1 MLVKLQLVQKLFA
14 APASAAGAACKR
26 ASRIV
31 ERLPVACALGVLAY
45 LGGCGGGS
53 GAGSESMG
61 YVALSAEV
69 SEQGTELECTAAL
82 PLAVTLTRD
91 GESQDALVCPFKV
104 RFAADWHLSEWGLRT
119 SSGEP
124 LATSASRLR
133 EPLVLSLPL
142 ATYVVKDAHARSLAG
157 AQLRVRARLGSGAVI
172 EVDAPTALVRIQP
185 PDGERVT
192 AVQWVASLGLREF
205 VSDVRPVAALRV
217 QPLGPLFGMAVTQP
231 GPGLPEVF
239 FGSAAA
245 VPGDRDA
252 AAPLRQMG
260 LGRLVDNARTLRDLR
275 LADLDGDGREDIVSN
290 VYAPIDGNPVNCTL
304 IAFDEGGG
312 RYTYVSPTRE
322 DGSCLAGH
330 GETILVADFDGD
342 GRLDVFIPFYER
354 FDLLLNQG
362 GRRFV
367 NVAVERGIDFP
378 RYLPEPEGAAAVDLD
393 LDGHIDIVVGNEV
406 LMNEGGARFTHLQ
419 QPMGAERIFDEGLSV
434 ADLDADGYFD
444 IVKHHPFDGP
454 RVHWGHGDRRQYT
467 RSELL
472 LGRPGR
478 LDRSYGVAVGGLTG
492 SGLLDIALSG
502 GESNSGNPILC
513 LHAAPRQFEC
523 LIESYSP
530 VPARND
536 LVVFINDPATGLPEL
551 HFRSRELQVYRV
563 PAAARAPAS
572 LFMLELVDA
581 AGRRNQHGKSLRVS
595 CANDGG
601 LVALRAVDGGNGYMA
616 QGSYRIDVGSER
628 CDRVQVEVF
637 APGGPRRF
645 GPLAPGAHQL
655 RMPA

>member
-1 MLVKLQLVQKLFA
+1 
-14 APASAAGAACKR
+14 
-26 ASRIV
+26 
-31 ERLPVACALGVLAY
+31 
-45 LGGCGGGS
+45 
-53 GAGSESMG
+53 
-61 YVALSAEV
+61 
-69 SEQGTELECTAAL
+69 
-82 PLAVTLTRD
+82 
-91 GESQDALVCPFKV
+91 
-104 RFAADWHLSEWGLRT
+104 
-119 SSGEP
+119 
-124 LATSASRLR
+124 
-133 EPLVLSLPL
+133 
-142 ATYVVKDAHARSLAG
+142 
-157 AQLRVRARLGSGAVI
+157 
-172 EVDAPTALVRIQP
+172 
-185 PDGERVT
+185 
-192 AVQWVASLGLREF
+192 
-205 VSDVRPVAALRV
+205 
-217 QPLGPLFGMAVTQP
+217 
-231 GPGLPEVF
+231 
-239 FGSAAA
+239 
-245 VPGDRDA
+245 
-252 AAPLRQMG
+252 
-260 LGRLVDNARTLRDLR
+260 
-275 LADLDGDGREDIVSN
+275 
-290 VYAPIDGNPVNCTL
+290 
-304 IAFDEGGG
+304 
-312 RYTYVSPTRE
+312 VSPTRE

-536 LVVFINDPATGLPEL
+536 LLVFINDPATGLPEL
-551 HFRSRELQVYRV
+551 HFRSGELQVYRV